1 MKNPIPCHRRQQQP
15 NKPSQIQEK
24 GVILGLGMLTR
35 LWLPVCRA
43 VPARRARDVGIRHV
57 ADDGGGP
64 PSAGLLPAGHRSTA
78 VAPPPGSDPRP
89 PAGTQRTP
97 STPATPPTYSNFNAA
112 DSSEHPSA
120 RRPRVPEHTLPP
132 HCRRRPEQQ
141 QQQKKPK
148 RSDLFGSASAI
159 LQLGMKTAVPH
170 LRPPPCRGGGPPS
183 AGLLPAGHRST
194 PAAPPPVG
202 LLSTFDGS
210 DLRPPAGTP
219 PTPSTPATQP
229 TYSNFNAAGRSEP
242 PSARRPGVP
251 EDTLP
256 PHQRRRPEQQQQK
269 PKRSDLFASASAMLR
284 LGMKTAVPHLRP
296 PACRTVPLLTGG
308 GPPSASL
315 LPAGHGLTPATPP
328 VSPSVGLLFNFHGPC
343 PRLPAGPGTPWTGRH
358 LLAPHCPVIRIRRH
372 LQLNMMVSSI
382 L

>member
-1 MKNPIPCHRRQQQP
+1 MLRREAVGRRFRPPLWRALPPTRPPGLLPLMKNPIPCHRRQQQP

-64 PSAGLLPAGHRSTA
+64 PSAVLLPAGHRSTA

-112 DSSEHPSA
+112 DSSEH
-120 RRPRVPEHTLPP
+120 
-132 HCRRRPEQQ
+132 
-141 QQQKKPK
+141 
-148 RSDLFGSASAI
+148 
-159 LQLGMKTAVPH
+159 
-170 LRPPPCRGGGPPS
+170 
-183 AGLLPAGHRST
+183 
-194 PAAPPPVG
+194 
-202 LLSTFDGS
+202 
-210 DLRPPAGTP
+210 
-219 PTPSTPATQP
+219 
-229 TYSNFNAAGRSEP
+229 

-296 PACRTVPLLTGG
+296 PACRTIPLLTGG

-382 L
+382 N